1 MAMIDFKTL
10 QALVTGAIFQPR
22 QAWERYRDSTPS
34 TQTVLLGYALPVVV
48 GTTVAAALLSF
59 VFGTQDFWISG
70 SGRSFVA
77 MLREMV
83 LGSLLGVVGLGILAG
98 VVLVL
103 ARVFGGSGGY
113 DRAFAMCSL
122 VATPA
127 LVGAVPGALPWIGWL
142 IQIAAVIYSLVLLYQ
157 AIPVF
162 LNVEGGKRPLHF
174 IATLVLVAVINVTL
188 GAVLGIG
195 GGSDERAAREIAARS
210 SSGISEI
217 VALREAADRDRYAP
231 PANGEVSRAQARR
244 LIKVAADT
252 AQRRER
258 YLAGLAKADEK
269 MADSEQGL
277 AAFARAVGSLS
288 GAAGAGAR
296 ALNAELEAVKQD
308 GGNWAE
314 HQWVRERLQSAR
326 FEIDDGPGHA
336 HNRRLYLDEQ
346 AGLDRALE
354 QLASY

>member
-1 MAMIDFKTL
+1 MAMIDFRSL
-10 QALVTGAIFQPR
+10 QAVVTGAILGPHETW
-22 QAWERYRDSTPS
+22 ARYRDSAPS

-48 GTTVAAALLSF
+48 GTTVVAALLSF
-59 VFGTQDFWISG
+59 VFGTQDFWLAG

-77 MLREMV
+77 MLREML
-83 LGSLLGVVGLGILAG
+83 LGSLLGIVGLGILAG

-103 ARVFGGSGGY
+103 ARAFGGSGNY

-127 LVGAVPGALPWIGWL
+127 LIGAIPGALPWIGWI
-142 IQIAAVIYSLVLLYQ
+142 IQLAAAIYALVLLYQ

-162 LNVEGGKRPLHF
+162 LDVAGGKRPLHF
-174 IATLVLVAVINVTL
+174 IATLVVVFVVNAVL

-195 GGSDERAAREIAARS
+195 RDDQRAAREIAARS
-210 SSGISEI
+210 SGGISEI
-217 VALREAADRDRYAP
+217 VALREAADSDRYTP
-231 PANGEVSRAQARR
+231 PASGEVSRAQVRR
-244 LIKVAADT
+244 LLKVATDT

-258 YLAGLAKADEK
+258 YLAELAQADAK
-269 MADSEQGL
+269 MAESEQGL

-296 ALNAELEAVKQD
+296 ALGAELEAVKQE

-314 HQWVRERLQSAR
+314 HQWVRERLQAAR

-336 HNRRLYLDEQ
+336 HNRRLYLEEQ
-346 AGLDRALE
+346 AALDRAFE